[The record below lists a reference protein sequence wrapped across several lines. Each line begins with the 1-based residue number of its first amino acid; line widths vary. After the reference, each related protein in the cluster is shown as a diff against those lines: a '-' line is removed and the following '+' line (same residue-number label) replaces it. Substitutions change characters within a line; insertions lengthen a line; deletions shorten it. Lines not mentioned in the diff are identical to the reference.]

1 MTCPRCSAE
10 FAERVVSGVSVHQ
23 CPEGHGIFLERME
36 LGALSEAENEWHR
49 SSGQH
54 TQPLPRI
61 TADME
66 MPPPMATRSRSFVE
80 TLFG

>member
-1 MTCPRCSAE
+1 
-10 FAERVVSGVSVHQ
+10 
-23 CPEGHGIFLERME
+23 ME